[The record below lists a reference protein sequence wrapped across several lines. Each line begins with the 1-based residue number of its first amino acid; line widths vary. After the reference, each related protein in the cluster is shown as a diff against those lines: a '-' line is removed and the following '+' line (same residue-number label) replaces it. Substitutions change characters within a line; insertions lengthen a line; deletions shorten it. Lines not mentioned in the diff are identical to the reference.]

1 MKQFGDL
8 WSFII
13 LLPLHLSRRTVA
25 PSMKLTHGTK
35 HLFNYTDDFF
45 ELVLTS
51 GFITPAP
58 LSPQGCKSL
67 KLQNCDKFFKSGQQ
81 NFLALKVSFSWSLT
95 QASNASPPPPTSPL
109 DRCKLLD
116 QLLKQALAAA
126 RSNLSW
132 QATKINF
139 KKMRTKEF
147 TIRGFFEFLVGIVLE
162 K

>member
-81 NFLALKVSFSWSLT
+81 NDHCAFLGFKSFFFLVLNTSLQRVPT
-95 QASNASPPPPTSPL
+95 PSFQPPGQVQITWPIVE
-109 DRCKLLD
+109 
-116 QLLKQALAAA
+116 AA